1 MTVIDKFAGPGG
13 WDLAARALGIDPL
26 GIEWDDAAC
35 ATRHAAGLRT
45 LQADVAALNPA
56 DFAPVTGL
64 IGSPPCTAFSMAGAG
79 EGRNA
84 IDVYLEAI
92 LRWWTKD
99 EAPDYAVLDEA
110 CGDPSAHLVLE
121 PLRWARA
128 TSPEW
133 IALEQV
139 PTVLPV
145 WEAIGTALSVEYH
158 VWTGLLSAERFGV
171 PQTRTRAFL
180 LARKKK
186 YGPFDPPAPTHQ
198 RYVAPRVKEK
208 QEESLFDLPE
218 PERIVLP
225 EDEGLLPWVSMAQAL
240 GWDSEDLVGFQRRN
254 DLDDGGEYRER
265 DLREAS
271 EPAFG
276 LTEKARSWDRRAF
289 RATNERPNAATRDQ
303 DEPAPTL
310 AFGHNPPRW
319 VDTRPAT
326 TVMGDPRVI
335 APGHKVNESDREAG
349 RDAIGR
355 MEGSVRV
362 TVAEAAVLQSFPADY
377 PFQGTRTKQFQA
389 VGNAVPPLLALAVL
403 RAVVPTSGIATRFW
417 PKVRTAGFGDCW
429 EWQAARSENGY
440 GVMRPDGERTGP
452 TVKAHRVAWEI
463 AHGPIPDGACVL
475 HACDNPGC
483 VNVLHLFLGTQADNV
498 ADMHEKGR
506 GNVGAVN
513 GATRLTED
521 DVRDIRARVAAG
533 EPQSALCEEYGL
545 TKGPMSAIVNRRT
558 WRHV

>member
-1 MTVIDKFAGPGG
+1 MTEVVDLFAGPGG

-26 GIEWDDAAC
+26 GLEWDDAAC
-35 ATRHAAGLRT
+35 DTRRAAGLRT
-45 LQADVAALNPA
+45 EQVDVGQENPA
-56 DFAPVTGL
+56 AYGPIVGL

-79 EGRNA
+79 EGRKA

-158 VWTGLLSAERFGV
+158 VWTGLLSAEQFGV

-186 YGPFDPPAPTHQ
+186 YGAFDPPAPTHQ

-208 QEESLFDLPE
+208 QEETLFDVPE

-240 GWDSEDLVGFQRRN
+240 GWDAHDLVGFPRRN
-254 DLDDGGEYRER
+254 DVDDGGEYRER

-271 EPAFG
+271 EPSFA
-276 LTEKARSWDRRAF
+276 LTEKTRSWDRLGF
-289 RATNERPNAATRDQ
+289 RATNDRPNAAVRDQ

-319 VDTRPAT
+319 VYVNGTHEKAGRRSEDEPAPTATGKSGMQWHMQRPAT
-326 TVMGDPRVI
+326 TVMGDPRII
-335 APGHKVNESDREAG
+335 APGHKVNEADREAG

-377 PFQGTRTKQFQA
+377 PFQGTRTKQFQQ
-389 VGNAVPPLLALAVL
+389 VGNAVPPLLALAAL
-403 RAVVPTSGIATRFW
+403 KAVVPGAPDATTDAPRVESDRPF
-417 PKVRTAGFGDCW
+417 PGRMRVEIRRGGDRIKEGFDPDAAPADTLTTRTDR
-429 EWQAARSENGY
+429 WQI
-440 GVMRPDGERTGP
+440 
-452 TVKAHRVAWEI
+452 K
-463 AHGPIPDGACVL
+463 
-475 HACDNPGC
+475 
-483 VNVLHLFLGTQADNV
+483 
-498 ADMHEKGR
+498 
-506 GNVGAVN
+506 
-513 GATRLTED
+513 ED
-521 DVRDIRARVAAG
+521 
-533 EPQSALCEEYGL
+533 S
-545 TKGPMSAIVNRRT
+545 
-558 WRHV
+558 